1 MSNIFTLIKEPEE
14 TPTNLLDSYRQQ
26 NIIMQKMRMLG
37 TAFDG
42 IKLNHWSDDDRELP
56 DILAG
61 SICEFEGRLFETN
74 ENIKL
79 IDNITDVKEDL
90 RFIKL
95 VIVRDADNKDNDY
108 LRAEIAG
115 GYSEMLGNRF
125 PDYDYDNR
133 GFYVKD
139 ENNIIKEKYLRLSMK
154 YDANLGGYV
163 DKKYWNIND
172 FQRKGLTLKRKTV
185 TFEAGEHEFDFPDDV
200 NTITVHLVSAGGGGA
215 GLVLQGWG
223 QAIEKQY
230 GAAGG
235 DSKVVIADKDIVI
248 CKGGGGGTVD
258 TTDGSAA
265 ASEMRQTGGA
275 GGAVTFDNVMQ
286 NLVEYRNGSVGLTEK
301 KYYTQ
306 TGHNGGVLIHNT
318 LCFGGYGGQG
328 NFIVPD
334 DPNHSYSNKG
344 GAGGGAGSCAVITLN
359 RSVLNGAKKVKIIVG
374 SGGVSGDR
382 TKDVEETKGQDGS
395 ALIEYMQK

>member
-14 TPTNLLDSYRQQ
+14 NPSNLLDSYRQQ
-26 NIIMQKMRMLG
+26 NIIMQKMRMLH

-42 IKLNHWSDDDRELP
+42 IKLNHWSDTDRELP

-95 VIVRDADNKDNDY
+95 VIVRDSNNKDNDY

-115 GYSEMLGNRF
+115 GYSEMLGNGF
-125 PDYDYDNR
+125 PSYDYENR

-139 ENNIIKEKYLRLSMK
+139 DNNIIKEKYLRLSMK

-185 TFEAGEHEFDFPDDV
+185 SFGVGTHEFNFPSDV
-200 NTITVHLVSAGGGGA
+200 NSITVHICSGGGGGYYGILDTAGTAPTVGGDSKILINDKAITTCTGGGILYKTGSGALEIAGGKGGVASGQGKLINGNNGTITRWNNKNHNTGAVFSNNTTLASGGNGGNGSINGYASAGGG
-215 GLVLQGWG
+215 
-223 QAIEKQY
+223 
-230 GAAGG
+230 
-235 DSKVVIADKDIVI
+235 S
-248 CKGGGGGTVD
+248 
-258 TTDGSAA
+258 GSAA
-265 ASEMRQTGGA
+265 IVDVTRSMLGSA
-275 GGAVTFDNVMQ
+275 G
-286 NLVEYRNGSVGLTEK
+286 K
-301 KYYTQ
+301 
-306 TGHNGGVLIHNT
+306 I
-318 LCFGGYGGQG
+318 
-328 NFIVPD
+328 
-334 DPNHSYSNKG
+334 
-344 GAGGGAGSCAVITLN
+344 
-359 RSVLNGAKKVKIIVG
+359 KIIVG
-374 SGGVSGDR
+374 AGGNGGTNSNSNGVVANG
-382 TKDVEETKGQDGS
+382 EKGQDGS
-395 ALIEYMQK
+395 AVIEYMQK

>member
-1 MSNIFTLIKEPEE
+1 MFTLIKEPEE
-14 TPTNLLDSYRQQ
+14 TPTNLLDCYRQQ

-95 VIVRDADNKDNDY
+95 VIVRDSNNKDNDY

-115 GYSEMLGNRF
+115 GYSEMLGNGF
-125 PDYDYDNR
+125 PSYDYENR

-139 ENNIIKEKYLRLSMK
+139 DNNIIKEKYLRLSMK

-185 TFEAGEHEFDFPDDV
+185 SFGVGTHEFNFPDDV
-200 NTITVHLVSAGGGGA
+200 NSITVHICSGGAGGYYGLLDKVGTEPTAGGNSQILINNQAITTCQGGQIAVKTGTITLNGGKGGVPSGQGKLINGNNGTSTIYSGKNPNTGAVFSNNTTLASGGNGGNGSINGYASAGGG
-215 GLVLQGWG
+215 
-223 QAIEKQY
+223 
-230 GAAGG
+230 
-235 DSKVVIADKDIVI
+235 S
-248 CKGGGGGTVD
+248 
-258 TTDGSAA
+258 GSAA
-265 ASEMRQTGGA
+265 IVDVTRSMLGSA
-275 GGAVTFDNVMQ
+275 G
-286 NLVEYRNGSVGLTEK
+286 K
-301 KYYTQ
+301 
-306 TGHNGGVLIHNT
+306 I
-318 LCFGGYGGQG
+318 
-328 NFIVPD
+328 
-334 DPNHSYSNKG
+334 
-344 GAGGGAGSCAVITLN
+344 
-359 RSVLNGAKKVKIIVG
+359 KIIVG
-374 SGGVSGDR
+374 AGGNGGTNSNNHGVTANG
-382 TKDVEETKGQDGS
+382 EKGQDGS
-395 ALIEYMQK
+395 AVIEYMQK